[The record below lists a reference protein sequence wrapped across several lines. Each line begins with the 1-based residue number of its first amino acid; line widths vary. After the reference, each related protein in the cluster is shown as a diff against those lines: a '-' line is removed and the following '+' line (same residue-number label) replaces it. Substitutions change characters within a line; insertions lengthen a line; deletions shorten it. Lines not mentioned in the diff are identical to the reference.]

1 MALARLCISA
11 LRRVEVCVADHS
23 AEFIDTELAT
33 TVAYLLDTSEEHAQR
48 LINDLSLLNEAD
60 SNKIA
65 IVVDLILRSANRG
78 IRNDGVIL
86 DS

>member
-1 MALARLCISA
+1 M
-11 LRRVEVCVADHS
+11 ADHS

-48 LINDLSLLNEAD
+48 LISDLSLLNEAD
-60 SNKIA
+60 GTKIA
-65 IVVDLILRSANRG
+65 VVVDLILESANRG
-78 IRNDGVIL
+78 VLSDDVIL